1 MAAME
6 SAVNTIVKLWVNG
19 AAVVAD
25 DAVLEVNPTTRA
37 WRVRATLAR
46 HSPFKQQFGL
56 SMQLADGRTA
66 APAWQTRKVRLSSS
80 KVRRLWMGSSD
91 A

>member
-37 WRVRATLAR
+37 WRVRATLGR

-66 APAWQTRKVRLSSS
+66 HGRARMADAQDEV
-80 KVRRLWMGSSD
+80 VFFEGSETLD
-91 A
+91 GIV